1 MARPAGEIRPT
12 VSRRVVLV
20 TPYALS
26 VYGGVQEQVL
36 AMSRELARRDWSV
49 EIVAPDSRD
58 HATYDTPSTV
68 HRVGRLTSLR
78 ANGSRAPVTL
88 SPSASRR
95 AAALIRRVRP
105 SVTHFHEPFAPLLG
119 WSALR
124 EHVAPSVGTFHRGG
138 AGPATRWTGPVQR
151 HLARHLDVVVAVSAS
166 AAATM
171 GAASGLA
178 PEVLFN
184 GFELDRF
191 TTVARHV
198 PDSVTIGV
206 VGRLEERKGVATA
219 IRAVRGHNERST
231 TRWRLS
237 VVGEG
242 PERDRLA
249 TLAKGDPS
257 IEFLGALDDV
267 AKRSWMRACSVIVTP
282 ALRGESFGLVLLE
295 AMASEVPLVAS
306 DIDGYREA
314 AGGCAI
320 LVAPGDADALERGID
335 AALSAPPSQLA
346 AATSHAAQWSMA
358 RLVDEYETR
367 YDVARH
373 RYDRAR

>member
-1 MARPAGEIRPT
+1 M
-12 VSRRVVLV
+12 LV

-219 IRAVRGHNERST
+219 IRAVRGHNERGT

-314 AGGCAI
+314 AGGHAVM
-320 LVAPGDADALERGID
+320 VAPGDAAAIEAGITRALERGVDVID
-335 AALSAPPSQLA
+335 GARAH
-346 AATSHAAQWSMA
+346 ATAWSMSRLMDAYEERYELAQRRFGGA
-358 RLVDEYETR
+358 R
-367 YDVARH
+367 
-373 RYDRAR
+373 